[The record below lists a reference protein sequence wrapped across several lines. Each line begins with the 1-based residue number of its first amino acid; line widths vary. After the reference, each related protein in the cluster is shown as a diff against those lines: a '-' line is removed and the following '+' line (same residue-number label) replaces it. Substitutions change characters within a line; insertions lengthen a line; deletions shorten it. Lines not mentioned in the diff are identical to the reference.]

1 MIPFRVFDRKKKIT
15 WLVLN
20 YHSGKEGGEYLVA
33 REDDTH
39 KKDGDLQLMAAEEI
53 AQFRMVGFVDKSE

>member
-1 MIPFRVFDRKKKIT
+1 MIPFKVFDRKKKIT

-20 YHSGKEGGEYLVA
+20 YHPAKEGGEYLVA

-39 KKDGDLQLMAAEEI
+39 KKDGDLQLMTAEEI
-53 AQFRMVGFVDKSE
+53 AQFRMVGFAEKVE